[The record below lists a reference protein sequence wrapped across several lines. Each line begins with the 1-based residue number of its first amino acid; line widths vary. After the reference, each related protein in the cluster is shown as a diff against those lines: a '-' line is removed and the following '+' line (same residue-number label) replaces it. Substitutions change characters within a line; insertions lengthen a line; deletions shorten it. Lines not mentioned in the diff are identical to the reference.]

1 MVITMYNNIKT
12 EDLYSGP
19 QCVPSVAK
27 HCHKTPQISSSKVPR
42 PVCRTVVDTTH
53 VEECEDLVTQTCEET
68 SQQIIH
74 TSNVVAA
81 DTQVL
86 EEDTI

>member
-1 MVITMYNNIKT
+1 MLLTMCIDIKT

-19 QCVPSVAK
+19 KCVPSVAK
-27 HCHKTPQISSSKVPR
+27 HCHRTPQISSSKVPR
-42 PVCRTVVDTTH
+42 PVCRTVVDTTT
-53 VEECEDLVTQTCEET
+53 VEECEDLVTSTCEET

-74 TSNVVAA
+74 SSNVVAA

-86 EEDTI
+86 EEEAI